1 MDKKMRIR
9 QANKV
14 YRVESNLRAKILD
27 QLMEEEEA
35 LSFMD
40 EVLRKEKIEI
50 PPRVEFFSS
59 CGKSILLGKIIYDET
74 CLMFRFNVWG
84 LYKTVILHEIAH
96 VIAGL
101 EDGHGNL
108 FCYVFSELVKAY
120 IPGGYSILLS
130 LYEKNKIKWN

>member
-1 MDKKMRIR
+1 MRIR

-35 LSFMD
+35 LSFM
-40 EVLRKEKIEI
+40 EGVLQKEKIKI
-50 PPRVEFFSS
+50 PSRVEFFSS

-101 EDGHGNL
+101 DDKHGPL
-108 FCYVFSELVKAY
+108 FCYAFSELIREHIPEAY
-120 IPGGYSILLS
+120 PYLVN
-130 LYEKNKIKWN
+130 LYDRHKIKWT

>member
-1 MDKKMRIR
+1 MRAR
-9 QANKV
+9 QTNKV

-27 QLMEEEEA
+27 RLMEEEEA
-35 LSFMD
+35 LSFLD

-59 CGKSILLGKIIYDET
+59 CGKSILLGKIIYDEA
-74 CLMFRFNVWG
+74 CLMFQFNVWG

-108 FCYVFSELVKAY
+108 FCYVFSELIKTY
-120 IPGGYSILLS
+120 IPDSYPVLLS

>member
-1 MDKKMRIR
+1 MKIS
-9 QANKV
+9 QADKV
-14 YRVESNLRAKILD
+14 YKVESKLRAKILD
-27 QLMEEEEA
+27 RLMEEEDA
-35 LSFMD
+35 LSFMED
-40 EVLRKEKIEI
+40 VLQKEKIKI
-50 PPRVEFFSS
+50 PSRVEFFSS
-59 CGKSILLGKIIYDET
+59 YGKSILLGKIIYDET

-108 FCYVFSELVKAY
+108 FCYIFSELIKTY
-120 IPGGYSILLS
+120 IPEAYPYLLA